1 MSDIDIVFV
10 IYDRRMHQASHLTFV
25 LVQLFVIVIHGSFGH
40 FAGGARTVVQV
51 VAQSIDTFAAEDTK
65 HLSLLLRKLWRCFAA
80 EPGDFRN
87 QESLHTGETEMC
99 EPRAIVKQ
107 SMYSL
112 DTDQYW
118 Q

>member
-10 IYDRRMHQASHLTFV
+10 VYDCRMHQASHLTFV

-40 FAGGARTVVQV
+40 FAGGVRTVIQV
-51 VAQSIDTFAAEDTK
+51 VSKSIDTFTAKDTK
-65 HLSLLLRKLWRCFAA
+65 HFALLLGKLRRCFAA

-99 EPRAIVKQ
+99 ESRAIIEQ

-112 DTDQYW
+112 DI
-118 Q
+118 